1 MNLVVATQYART
13 CNERRIG
20 HAINGL
26 ALALHGIGWAEHAG
40 HDGDLELLCERLDRR
55 GERAFERLRLLI
67 KAPGR
72 RILRRGLRQHD

>member
-1 MNLVVATQYART
+1 MDLVVAAQHARA

-26 ALALHGIGWAEHAG
+26 AVALHGIGWAEHAG
-40 HDGDLELLCERLDRR
+40 HDGDLKLLCERLDRR

-67 KAPGR
+67 KATGAE
-72 RILRRGLRQHD
+72 ILRRGLRQHD